1 MQSLLA
7 LSSSSSSSL
16 PTRLSHEVTHLF
28 PLLFTAQVRPELHLV
43 RTQEMLVL
51 FRLSVAGL
59 LIQLSAELV
68 ERKKRAT
75 TGGLQENP
83 RR

>member
-1 MQSLLA
+1 
-7 LSSSSSSSL
+7 
-16 PTRLSHEVTHLF
+16 
-28 PLLFTAQVRPELHLV
+28 AQVRPELHLV

-51 FRLSVAGL
+51 FCLSVAGL
-59 LIQLSAELV
+59 FIQLSAELV